1 MSDEN
6 QPPSKK
12 RHISTDKLNVKHA
25 ISEIGIF
32 INKVKNKLE
41 EFIQSKNKILNLSCG
56 ENSFNS
62 QDELHGDHNSEDNQ
76 IGQFSTSSE
85 CQTVFKELGINNVNK
100 KISKLL
106 EYPTARKLLDRCLDN
121 PEFPRIKLTLFRE
134 WMINECKFKYRK
146 INKKP
151 VFLERYDIVAQ
162 REFYLRSIRKFRQE
176 GYSVFYSDET
186 WASPDQARS
195 RCWQILLSDEEYKD
209 MTGFWG
215 GDCLRDMNGYAG
227 GFLLKSANGRIIINH
242 IGNELGFLAWFAKIV
257 GLVPDKS
264 VLVLNQAPYHKK
276 RVKDSIMPTMAWL
289 KADILAWFE
298 RNAIPL
304 PENVSNFCTM
314 TKQTLIALSKK
325 YPKPKKFIVEEIA
338 EASGKNIRILW
349 LPPAHCNN
357 AEGIL
362 ELAKLAIL
370 KVTPELWSRCVKHAI
385 KYEDRMWDR
394 DKLVD
399 EFISNPKMAQIIITA
414 GNDSSDSSSS
424 DSDDNE

>member
-1 MSDEN
+1 
-6 QPPSKK
+6 
-12 RHISTDKLNVKHA
+12 
-25 ISEIGIF
+25 
-32 INKVKNKLE
+32 
-41 EFIQSKNKILNLSCG
+41 
-56 ENSFNS
+56 
-62 QDELHGDHNSEDNQ
+62 
-76 IGQFSTSSE
+76 
-85 CQTVFKELGINNVNK
+85 
-100 KISKLL
+100 
-106 EYPTARKLLDRCLDN
+106 
-121 PEFPRIKLTLFRE
+121 
-134 WMINECKFKYRK
+134 
-146 INKKP
+146 
-151 VFLERYDIVAQ
+151 
-162 REFYLRSIRKFRQE
+162 
-176 GYSVFYSDET
+176 
-186 WASPDQARS
+186 
-195 RCWQILLSDEEYKD
+195 
-209 MTGFWG
+209 
-215 GDCLRDMNGYAG
+215 
-227 GFLLKSANGRIIINH
+227 
-242 IGNELGFLAWFAKIV
+242 
-257 GLVPDKS
+257 
-264 VLVLNQAPYHKK
+264 
-276 RVKDSIMPTMAWL
+276 MAWL

-349 LPPAHCNN
+349 LPPAHCEFNPIELVWSFIKNDIATNNKGNN